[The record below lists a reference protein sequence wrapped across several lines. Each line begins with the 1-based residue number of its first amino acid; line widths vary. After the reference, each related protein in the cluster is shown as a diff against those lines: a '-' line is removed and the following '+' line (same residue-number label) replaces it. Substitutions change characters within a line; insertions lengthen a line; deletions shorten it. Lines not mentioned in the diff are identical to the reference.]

1 MGSHSVPGGD
11 LFVLNAQSCL
21 ILTTPL
27 WSGYKYKL
35 YFTYEETV
43 TQSGDNLSQL
53 TQLVN
58 GDTQNHELYG
68 T

>member
-43 TQSGDNLSQL
+43 TQL